1 MKKSMLFI
9 LIFFCSVLA
18 FSVNYGGDLVYVM
31 GTDAVTL
38 FPGNT
43 DNPSEM
49 VCRNIFEGLVEFDSN
64 MKIHPVLAKSWEL
77 SEDGKEYTF
86 HLKENIKFHDGAPLN
101 SRAVKKSLEFIINSK
116 SRKASIFSPFIESIE
131 VIDELTF
138 KIKLTIPGGF
148 FINNLAHSAG
158 LIMSP
163 NSIDEYGYDL
173 GELGKHPV
181 GTGPFSLEEWKRAE
195 RITLVKN
202 EDYWGEGPYLDSV
215 IYNVIPEDITRVI
228 QLQSGDA
235 DITSRVPP
243 IMIDR
248 LETTD
253 GLTVDIVPSLRVMY
267 LGFNFDK
274 PPFDDDRVRKAI
286 NYAIDKEKICEVI
299 LRGMG
304 NFSDSPLAP
313 LTVGYYPTGGFPYD
327 PQKAK
332 ELLKEAGQEDLT
344 FELSCPRGRYLQDY
358 ESVLAIQ
365 GMLAEVGITANVRP
379 MEWADYMSYLYGS
392 ADDPQ
397 YEVFFV
403 GWSPSTGDADW
414 VLRPNFYSDN
424 IIPYGDNNF
433 FYRNEKLDGLI
444 DGGAAEVDYDKRMEI
459 YKEAQEILVLEDTVW
474 GYLWYLNQVVAY
486 KDSLMGVEVLPTEIV
501 IVKNC
506 WFE

>member
-1 MKKSMLFI
+1 MRKLLSIMI
-9 LIFFCSVLA
+9 IGMFCVFVFA
-18 FSVNYGGDLVYVM
+18 ANYGGNLNYVM

-64 MKIHPVLAKSWEL
+64 MKIHPVLAKSWEI
-77 SEDGKEYTF
+77 SEDGKVYTF
-86 HLKENIKFHDGAPLN
+86 YLNENIKFHDGTDLD
-101 SRAVKKSLEFIINSK
+101 SSAVKKSLEFIIDSK
-116 SRKASIFSPFIESIE
+116 SRKASIFSPFIDSIE
-131 VIDELTF
+131 VVDELIF
-138 KIKLTIPGGF
+138 KIYLKIPGGF

-163 NSIDEYGYDL
+163 NSLDEYGYDL

-181 GTGPFSLEEWKRAE
+181 GTGSFVLDEWKRAE
-195 RITLVKN
+195 SITLIKN
-202 EDYWGEGPYLDSV
+202 ENYWNEGPYLDSIV
-215 IYNVIPEDITRVI
+215 YNVIPEDITRVI

-248 LETTD
+248 LEEISD
-253 GLTVDIVPSLRVMY
+253 ITVDIVPSLRVMY

-274 PPFDDDRVRKAI
+274 PPFDNDKVRKAI
-286 NYAIDKEKICEVI
+286 NYAIDKDKICEVI

-304 NFSDSPLAP
+304 ITSDSPLAP
-313 LTVGYYPTGGFPYD
+313 LTVGYYATGGFPYD
-327 PQKAK
+327 PEKAK
-332 ELLKEAGQEDLT
+332 ELLKETGNENLE
-344 FELSCPRGRYLQDY
+344 FELSCPKGRYLQDY

-365 GMLAEVGITANVRP
+365 GMLAEIGVKADVRP

-392 ADDPQ
+392 ADNPQ

-424 IIPYGDNNF
+424 FIPYGDNNF
-433 FYRNEKLDGLI
+433 FYKNEELDMLI
-444 DGGAAEVDYDKRMEI
+444 DEGAAEVDYDKRMEI
-459 YKEAQEILVLEDTVW
+459 YERAQEILVLEDTVW

-486 KDSLMGVEVLPTEIV
+486 DDSLMGVEVLPTEIV
-501 IVKNC
+501 LVKNC